1 LIRLNKLEEKYQAL
15 FKKMLFETDIDEKRK
30 LLISLA
36 LTNHNLAELKKE
48 LERENRNDIIIDSD
62 SGYDY
67 REYLDFKI
75 SDELKQNDSA
85 ATQTKT
91 ESNKDTN

>member
-1 LIRLNKLEEKYQAL
+1 MIRLNKLEEKYQAL

-36 LTNHNLAELKKE
+36 LTNHNLSELKKE

>member
-1 LIRLNKLEEKYQAL
+1 MIRLNKLEEKYQAL